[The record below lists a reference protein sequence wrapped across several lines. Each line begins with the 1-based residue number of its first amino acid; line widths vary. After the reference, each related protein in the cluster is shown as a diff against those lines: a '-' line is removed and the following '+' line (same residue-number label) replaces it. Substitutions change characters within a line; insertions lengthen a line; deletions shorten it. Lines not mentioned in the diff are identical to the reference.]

1 MFAVIESGSK
11 QFLIEK
17 DTIIEIEKIDGE
29 ENSEITFENVLLVN
43 DGKKTNVGTPNV
55 KGASVKGIILE
66 QKRDKK
72 ITVFKFKKKTGYQKK
87 QGHRQSLTKVKIVDV
102 LTK

>member
-17 DTIIEIEKIDGE
+17 DTIIEIEKIEGE

-43 DGKKTNVGTPNV
+43 DGEKTNVGTPNV
-55 KGASVKGIILE
+55 KGASVKGVILE

>member
-17 DTIIEIEKIDGE
+17 DTIIEIEKIEGE
-29 ENSEITFENVLLVN
+29 ENSEIIFENVLLVN
-43 DGKKTNVGTPNV
+43 DGKETNVGTPNV

-72 ITVFKFKKKTGYQKK
+72 NYRF
-87 QGHRQSLTKVKIVDV
+87 
-102 LTK
+102 